1 MNKNEKEQKNE
12 KNKKTNEKTLQKDR
26 AEKNGF

>member
-26 AEKNGF
+26 AKKKGF